1 MSLCASCCALWGCT
15 VLQLVWS
22 MSVCVTMS
30 REAVSSGVFVS
41 VLPLFLLPCEPFQWS
56 WFSLASSSFSLQ
68 SLWVGPV
75 TVTISLTICI
85 VPRIRGNIISLGW
98 QRTSWS
104 LFAGLCAGKF
114 LLKSQ
119 CRAGIQ
125 KLPKNKWRQSLLPT
139 DPLLVPYGHPG
150 LRPHH
155 SFPLCWC
162 SLQPSTAKPCH
173 HSVRLKTTV
182 VRLTACQNGSFTD
195 LWVRPI
201 IKP

>member
-41 VLPLFLLPCEPFQWS
+41 VLPLFLLPCEPSQWS

-75 TVTISLTICI
+75 TVTISLAICI

-119 CRAGIQ
+119 CR
-125 KLPKNKWRQSLLPT
+125 
-139 DPLLVPYGHPG
+139 LVYRSYPRISEAKAH
-150 LRPHH
+150 
-155 SFPLCWC
+155 FPLTLCW
-162 SLQPSTAKPCH
+162 SLMVTLGSGHTTPF
-173 HSVRLKTTV
+173 HSVDAACRLAQQSPATT
-182 VRLTACQNGSFTD
+182 L
-195 LWVRPI
+195 
-201 IKP
+201 